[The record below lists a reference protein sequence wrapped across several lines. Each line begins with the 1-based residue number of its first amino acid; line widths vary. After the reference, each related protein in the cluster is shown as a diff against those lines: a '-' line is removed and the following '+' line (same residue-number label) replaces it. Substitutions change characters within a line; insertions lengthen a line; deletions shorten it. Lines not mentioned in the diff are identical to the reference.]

1 MVKSAVVLLLVLGAS
16 LFAQEA
22 PPAAPP
28 APVAPPVAL
37 LPDAP
42 KPGEEPIDKRI
53 AGVLPN
59 YRTANLT
66 DNYTPVTARQK
77 LVIASKDSFDYP
89 LVLLGTMFAGLGQL
103 TNADPSYGQGAQ
115 GFAKR
120 FAAGYGDQM
129 IGNMMTE
136 GFFPVM
142 LHEDP
147 RYFRM
152 GASRGKP
159 GKRLGYALTR
169 IFVTH
174 TDAGNQ
180 RFNYS
185 EVLGN
190 ATAVA
195 IETSYHPDNRTVSDA
210 LQQWGVQLG
219 TDAVSQVLKEFW
231 PDVKKKL
238 FKHPKQAGP

>member
-1 MVKSAVVLLLVLGAS
+1 MVKSLLGVLLFAAS
-16 LFAQEA
+16 LFAQ
-22 PPAAPP
+22 
-28 APVAPPVAL
+28 
-37 LPDAP
+37 LPDTP
-42 KPGEEPIDKRI
+42 KPTTPPEDPVDKRV

-66 DNYTPVTARQK
+66 DHYVGISQHRK
-77 LVIASKDSFDYP
+77 LVIACKDSFDYP
-89 LVLLGTMFAGLGQL
+89 LVFIGSIFAGFGQL
-103 TNADPSYGQGAQ
+103 SNADPSYGQGTK

-120 FAAGYGDQM
+120 LAAGYGDQM

-136 GFFPVM
+136 GFFPIM

-152 GASRGKP
+152 GASRGTV
-159 GKRLGYALTR
+159 GHRLGYALTR

-174 TDAGNQ
+174 TDAGNL

-190 ATAVA
+190 ATGVA
-195 IETSYHPDNRTVSDA
+195 ISQSYHFDNRNAGDA
-210 LQQWGVQLG
+210 AQKLAVQLG
-219 TDAVSQVLKEFW
+219 TDALSQVLKEFW
-231 PDVKKKL
+231 PDVKKK
-238 FKHPKQAGP
+238 FSKHP